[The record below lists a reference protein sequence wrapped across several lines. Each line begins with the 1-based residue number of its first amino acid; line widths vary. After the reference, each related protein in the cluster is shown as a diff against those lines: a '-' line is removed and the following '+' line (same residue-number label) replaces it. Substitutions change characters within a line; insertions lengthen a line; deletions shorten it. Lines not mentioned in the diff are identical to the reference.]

1 MTFTRLSQLALIA
14 GFALCAEAQTHQG
27 EPYFLVRIVRMP
39 IRPEPRAAIEPYRAS
54 RSAADVIGMNA
65 ITGISQTWLIE
76 SHRSFSSIEATD
88 KGLSEAPPIRKAGGE
103 IDEEVFSPSTRLIG
117 LFRGGLSYRP
127 EEAIKLLQTAR
138 YFQVTIFRIR
148 PGAEFELSEL
158 VRLRRA
164 AFDSINLDRPEIGY
178 QIISGS
184 TSGMYMFLAPLPS
197 MRMLDNGFAR
207 MPVYAEGLGPGG
219 GKAGRQIAA
228 DADAT
233 REHLFF
239 RVEPQISHVSD
250 AFGAADP
257 DFWRPAI
264 AAR

>member
-1 MTFTRLSQLALIA
+1 MMRTRLSQLALIA

-27 EPYFLVRIVRMP
+27 EPYFLVRIVRSP
-39 IRPEPRAAIEPYRAS
+39 IRPEPNAAVEPYRAS
-54 RSAADVIGMNA
+54 RAAVDVIGMNA
-65 ITGISQTWLIE
+65 TTGTSQTWLIE
-76 SHRSFSSIEATD
+76 SHRSFSSIEETD
-88 KGLSEAPPIRKAGGE
+88 KALSQAPLTRNSRGE
-103 IDEEVFSPSTRLIG
+103 IDEEVFAPSTRLIG

-127 EEAIKLLQTAR
+127 EEAIKLMHTAR

-148 PGAEFELSEL
+148 PGADFELAEL

-233 REHLFF
+233 REHFLF
-239 RVEPQISHVSD
+239 RVEPRKSYVSE
-250 AFGAADP
+250 AFAAADP
-257 DFWRPAI
+257 DYWRPAI
-264 AAR
+264 APR